1 MSYRI
6 IGMKMLFVLEGFL
19 ILSDLFLNANA
30 FILSAPQTRSCNFQ
44 HVNTHQFPNPFSDI
58 NHPKQRQYIN
68 KYRRNES
75 PSHLSLINGLN
86 VDDLVYN
93 AQSSASELASF
104 TIKGVTESGTSSLT
118 SLAILY
124 VAGLL
129 TSFSPCS
136 LGLLPLT
143 VSYIS
148 TAAGEREDKA
158 ALFPTIAFAAGLAF
172 VFCGLG
178 LSVSFLG
185 GVFGQTFSSS
195 DDGFFPSLALVLLAS
210 GVSISMGLQL
220 LDIINVPLPSVE
232 VNVPFLKEESDFSE
246 SSSIIE
252 FDEEGNMMQKPPA
265 AAVEGET
272 TGNSLALFR
281 VFLLGGS
288 CALLE
293 SPCATPVLTSI
304 LAFVGVSQNP
314 ILGATL
320 LLTYTVGYSTPLL
333 LVGATGGEALAKL
346 QASSDDNALDDGDN
360 AFTIIPKI
368 GQFVSPITGGI
379 LIWYGTNAL
388 LTGLFGDASLSGL
401 SPVL

>member
-1 MSYRI
+1 MPRCIIRISLFSGLCLVANSFTPPGFKMPLRIVDFSQDPIGKSKNTLGFTHSGKSLNDAFLQKKRKGSLQMSI
-6 IGMKMLFVLEGFL
+6 VNNLNIEDL
-19 ILSDLFLNANA
+19 I
-30 FILSAPQTRSCNFQ
+30 
-44 HVNTHQFPNPFSDI
+44 
-58 NHPKQRQYIN
+58 
-68 KYRRNES
+68 
-75 PSHLSLINGLN
+75 
-86 VDDLVYN
+86 YN
-93 AQSSASELASF
+93 AQSSASELASYA
-104 TIKGVTESGTSSLT
+104 IKGTTDSGTSSLA

-124 VAGLL
+124 FAGLL

-158 ALFPTIAFAAGLAF
+158 AFFPTLAFAAGLAF

-195 DDGFFPSLALVLLAS
+195 DENFLPSFALVLLAS

-220 LDIINVPLPSVE
+220 LEIINIPLPSVE
-232 VNVPFLKEESDFSE
+232 INLPFLNKDKSFSE
-246 SSSIIE
+246 TSSMIE
-252 FDEEGNMMQKPPA
+252 FDDDGNIIQQPPQPI
-265 AAVEGET
+265 ESET
-272 TGNSLALFR
+272 SGGDSFALFR

-320 LLTYTVGYSTPLL
+320 LLIYTVGYSTPLL

-346 QASSDDNALDDGDN
+346 QASSDDNVSNNDDN
-360 AFTIIPKI
+360 AFELIPKI
-368 GQFVSPITGGI
+368 GQFVSPLTGGV

-388 LTGLFGDASLSGL
+388 LTGFFGDASLSGL

>member
-1 MSYRI
+1 MFRAFGSILMLSYLLL
-6 IGMKMLFVLEGFL
+6 K
-19 ILSDLFLNANA
+19 ANA
-30 FILSAPQTRSCNFQ
+30 FVCFVPKTRLCNFN
-44 HVNTHQFPNPFSDI
+44 HVNAHQYPTSFTDI
-58 NHPKQRQYIN
+58 
-68 KYRRNES
+68 
-75 PSHLSLINGLN
+75 SHRKLCHYNDRYTKRKSSAQMSIINGLN

-104 TIKGVTESGTSSLT
+104 TIKGASESGTSSLA

-220 LDIINVPLPSVE
+220 LDIINVPLPSME
-232 VNVPFLKEESDFSE
+232 INLPFLQKESDHGE

-252 FDEEGNMMQKPPA
+252 FDEEGNIIQKPLTTKSA
-265 AAVEGET
+265 EGET
-272 TGNSLALFR
+272 GGNSLALLR

-320 LLTYTVGYSTPLL
+320 LLTYTIGYSTPLL

-346 QASSDDNALDDGDN
+346 QASSDDNAFNDDGN
-360 AFTIIPKI
+360 AFKIIPKI
-368 GQFVSPITGGI
+368 GQFVSPLTGGI